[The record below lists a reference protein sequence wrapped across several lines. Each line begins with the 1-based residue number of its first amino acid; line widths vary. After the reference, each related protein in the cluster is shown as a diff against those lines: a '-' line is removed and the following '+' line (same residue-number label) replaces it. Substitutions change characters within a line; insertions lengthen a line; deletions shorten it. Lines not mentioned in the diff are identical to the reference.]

1 MFGDDDRP
9 HEPEEPD
16 PESDLPDYEEEFTSV
31 PEAPSVPD
39 PSENLGEGDAPTY
52 VKEYFWRVV
61 IVVDYAIAAV
71 CIGPMFLFFRNDL
84 RVGGLL
90 TASGVLAFAYAYYLY
105 RQFRATDER
114 ERDEGDEMDEGRDA
128 DTAGDADVPS
138 DPSPA
143 AEPDE

>member
-9 HEPEEPD
+9 HEPDQPD
-16 PESDLPDYEEEFTSV
+16 PESDLTDYEEEFTSV

-39 PSENLGEGDAPTY
+39 PVENLGEGDAPTY

-71 CIGPMFLFFRNDL
+71 CIGPMFVYFENDPSL
-84 RVGGLL
+84 GVPL
-90 TASGVLAFAYAYYLY
+90 TASGVVAFAYAYYLY

-114 ERDEGDEMDEGRDA
+114 ERDDAGETDDA
-128 DTAGDADVPS
+128 DDAGAD
-138 DPSPA
+138 SPGEYA
-143 AEPDE
+143 ADE